1 MNVYPR
7 VVCQTIAAVVLLTT
21 LVTDAAATRPWA
33 WLGVRIRD
41 LSEQEM
47 DDLAVRHGIRE
58 GFGAVIVDVLEE
70 TPAARAGLKSG
81 DIVVAFNDRPVTET
95 RLLQRLIASAAPD
108 SDVRLVV
115 LRRGEG
121 RRALPVRLMTM
132 PREVVGERVAAL
144 FGFALR
150 EPPQGD
156 PPAAAGT
163 PVVAAVERGGA
174 AELGGVRSGDIV
186 LQVNEQP
193 VISRE
198 AARAALAEASPDR
211 ALRLVV
217 RRGDERT
224 AFTLQPVRQP

>member
-1 MNVYPR
+1 
-7 VVCQTIAAVVLLTT
+7 
-21 LVTDAAATRPWA
+21 
-33 WLGVRIRD
+33 

-121 RRALPVRLMTM
+121 RRA
-132 PREVVGERVAAL
+132 PRCRTPARIASSDSWSDVA
-144 FGFALR
+144 
-150 EPPQGD
+150 
-156 PPAAAGT
+156 T
-163 PVVAAVERGGA
+163 
-174 AELGGVRSGDIV
+174 
-186 LQVNEQP
+186 N
-193 VISRE
+193 
-198 AARAALAEASPDR
+198 ARR
-211 ALRLVV
+211 
-217 RRGDERT
+217 
-224 AFTLQPVRQP
+224 